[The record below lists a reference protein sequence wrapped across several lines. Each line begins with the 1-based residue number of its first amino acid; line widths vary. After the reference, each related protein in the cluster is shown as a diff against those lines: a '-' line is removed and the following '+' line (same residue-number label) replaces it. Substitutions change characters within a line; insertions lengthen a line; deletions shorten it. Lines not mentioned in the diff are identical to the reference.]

1 MPWMIIEPV
10 LRRAARDFPAV
21 ILTGPRRSGK
31 TTILSG
37 VFPRASY
44 VLLEDP
50 DVLSRV
56 KADPRGFLEG
66 LKLPVVL
73 DEIQPSPSFSPPS
86 TERTAAGGPMPTTP
100 QSVKRRPDPIR
111 R

>member
-1 MPWMIIEPV
+1 MAYISRTIEPV

-31 TTILSG
+31 TTVFRKL
-37 VFPRASY
+37 FPRASY

-56 KADPRGFLEG
+56 RADPRGFL
-66 LKLPVVL
+66 
-73 DEIQPSPSFSPPS
+73 
-86 TERTAAGGPMPTTP
+86 
-100 QSVKRRPDPIR
+100 
-111 R
+111 